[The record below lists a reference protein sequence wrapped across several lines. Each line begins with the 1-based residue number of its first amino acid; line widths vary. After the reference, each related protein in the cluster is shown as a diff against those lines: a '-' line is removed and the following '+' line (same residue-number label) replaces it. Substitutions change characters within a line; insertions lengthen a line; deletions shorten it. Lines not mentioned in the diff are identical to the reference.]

1 MPATDSNKMWA
12 DLLHDDPA
20 ARQEVLAEVR
30 ECIRAGEINVAKGM
44 LVTLFKAWQRKSA

>member
-20 ARQEVLAEVR
+20 ASQDMFGKIWRAIMPPVLQISRSVTGQE
-30 ECIRAGEINVAKGM
+30 
-44 LVTLFKAWQRKSA
+44 

>member
-20 ARQEVLAEVR
+20 ASQAILAEVR
-30 ECIRAGEINVAKGM
+30 
-44 LVTLFKAWQRKSA
+44 QRIHAVSSTDFT